1 MQVCN
6 CACAGSYVLQ
16 VVFKHW
22 FPQIIHHLHRSCE
35 KYIEEKAEYSITI
48 GNLEDEVEKTS
59 NRCRDLEG
67 ELEVQRRQ
75 RQEEQDEW
83 AQFQQVLISIW

>member
-1 MQVCN
+1 MRESLMTFIYN
-6 CACAGSYVLQ
+6 AC
-16 VVFKHW
+16 
-22 FPQIIHHLHRSCE
+22 HLKCHVGRSCE
-35 KYIEEKAEYSITI
+35 KYIEEKAEFSITV

-67 ELEVQRRQ
+67 ELDIERRQ

-83 AQFQQVLISIW
+83 AQFQQVKEWPS

>member
-1 MQVCN
+1 MQVTL
-6 CACAGSYVLQ
+6 Y
-16 VVFKHW
+16 HITY
-22 FPQIIHHLHRSCE
+22 FPQWVLSITYLGTTSSFYLHHHRSCE

-67 ELEVQRRQ
+67 ELDVQRRQ

-83 AQFQQVLISIW
+83 AQFQQVCPF